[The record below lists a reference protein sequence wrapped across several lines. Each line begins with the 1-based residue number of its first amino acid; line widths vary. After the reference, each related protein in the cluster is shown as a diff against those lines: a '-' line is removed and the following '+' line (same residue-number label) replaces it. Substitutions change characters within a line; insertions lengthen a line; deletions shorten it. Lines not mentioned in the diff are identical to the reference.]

1 MRLKIY
7 LKSEKSF
14 FLPFNYNY
22 IISSIIY
29 NKIADL
35 KLVNQLHSSN
45 TFKFFTFSQ
54 LNIKKRKIVK
64 EGIISKD
71 GAVNFQIS
79 SPNEYLIKSLVEGHL
94 DDLNVNFRGK
104 HLFVEKIEL
113 LPEVE
118 IENHMS
124 VKTISPVIVRTKKE
138 VDGKLKTW
146 DLTPADQKFYTG
158 LENNL
163 IKKYNQFYD
172 KEITNDKINISSNMG
187 FVKRKRITIEKDNV
201 KTFHRAFIMDLELE
215 GDLNLIKFAHDC
227 GVGEKNSLGFGM
239 ITIS

>member
-35 KLVNQLHSSN
+35 NLVNELHSSN

-54 LNIKKRKIVK
+54 LNIQKRKIVK

-124 VKTISPVIVRTKKE
+124 VKTISPVIVRT
-138 VDGKLKTW
+138 L
-146 DLTPADQKFYTG
+146 Y
-158 LENNL
+158 
-163 IKKYNQFYD
+163 
-172 KEITNDKINISSNMG
+172 
-187 FVKRKRITIEKDNV
+187 
-201 KTFHRAFIMDLELE
+201 
-215 GDLNLIKFAHDC
+215 
-227 GVGEKNSLGFGM
+227 
-239 ITIS
+239 